1 MRPLRPA
8 VLVAVELL
16 GIAAE
21 VAREGLGSRHGGVA
35 AWFGGRGSGVYWDWL
50 VGCKQ
55 RVCIGASR

>member
-35 AWFGGRGSGVYWDWL
+35 AWFGG
-50 VGCKQ
+50 
-55 RVCIGASR
+55 